1 MFIALCAV
9 DNVGAA
15 IRRPAVQC
23 CEFAENQCE
32 YFKFYRAGGESPPLR

>member
-15 IRRPAVQC
+15 IRRPAVQFYEC
-23 CEFAENQCE
+23 AETKCE
-32 YFKFYRAGGESPPLR
+32 YERICRAGG

>member
-15 IRRPAVQC
+15 TRRPAVQC
-23 CEFAENQCE
+23 YEFAENQCKYE
-32 YFKFYRAGGESPPLR
+32 TFCCAGG